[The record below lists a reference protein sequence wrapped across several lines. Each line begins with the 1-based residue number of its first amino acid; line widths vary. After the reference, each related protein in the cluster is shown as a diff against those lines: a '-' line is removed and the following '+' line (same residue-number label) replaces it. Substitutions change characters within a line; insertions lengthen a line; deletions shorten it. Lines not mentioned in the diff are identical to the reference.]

1 MDRLSMRIPALF
13 RGGRTTA
20 VVLGAL
26 LLASCGRR
34 STPSGQA
41 TGGAGGKNRNRVRFV
56 NIGTGGITG
65 VYYQVGAALM
75 KLMNRECGARI
86 KTSFQS
92 TGGSVYNIN
101 AVLAGDLDFG
111 LAQADRQYQ
120 AVHGLAEWKKAGPQR
135 RLRSVCSLYPECV
148 TLVATED
155 SGIRRI
161 EDLRGKRV
169 NIGNPGSGQR
179 YNAIQILEAAGIDW
193 KRDLHV
199 EGVKAAE
206 SAKLL
211 QDGRIDA
218 FFYTVGH
225 PAGLITEATAGRRR
239 VRFVPITGIEAL
251 TAAYPYYAPAVVP
264 GALYPKA
271 LNSRDI
277 PTVGVLTGLVT
288 SADEPNEVVYALVKA
303 LFEDLDEFRKA
314 HPAFAGLDPKQ
325 MVTAGLSAPLHPG
338 ALRYYRE
345 AGLISGPGPAAASP
359 STEE

>member
-1 MDRLSMRIPALF
+1 MHRVSNRVSALF
-13 RGGRTTA
+13 RRCRVPVA
-20 VVLGAL
+20 FLGFFL
-26 LLASCGRR
+26 TASCGRR
-34 STPSGQA
+34 SA
-41 TGGAGGKNRNRVRFV
+41 TSDRAADGAAGPLPGGVRFV
-56 NIGTGGITG
+56 SIGTGGVTG
-65 VYYQVGAALM
+65 VYYQVGGALM
-75 KLMNRECGARI
+75 KLMNRECGGRI

-148 TLVATED
+148 TLVAAED

-179 YNAIQILEAAGIDW
+179 YNAIQILEAVGIDW
-193 KRDLHV
+193 KRDLHA

-225 PAGLITEATAGRRR
+225 PAGLITEATAGRRP

-251 TAAYPYYAPAVVP
+251 TAAYPYYARAVVP
-264 GALYPKA
+264 GGLYPKA
-271 LNSRDI
+271 INSQDI
-277 PTVGVLTGLVT
+277 PTVAVLTVLLT
-288 SADEPNEVVYALVKA
+288 SADEPDGVVYALAKS
-303 LFEDLDEFRKA
+303 LFENLEEFRTM

-345 AGLISGPGPAAASP
+345 AGLISEADPGAAGTAAGK
-359 STEE
+359 